1 MQRDI
6 WLDRKM
12 TSANLL
18 PPHVKCCRRRIGSM
32 SLLPNNKKKIIL
44 IKYPLD
50 IFEKMSCLVY
60 KEQED
65 KDI

>member
-1 MQRDI
+1 
-6 WLDRKM
+6 M

-32 SLLPNNKKKIIL
+32 SLLPNNKKQIIL
-44 IKYPLD
+44 IKYPLN

>member
-1 MQRDI
+1 
-6 WLDRKM
+6 M

-32 SLLPNNKKKIIL
+32 SLLPNNKKQIIL

-50 IFEKMSCLVY
+50 IFEKMSCLAY

>member
-1 MQRDI
+1 
-6 WLDRKM
+6 M

-18 PPHVKCCRRRIGSM
+18 PPHVKCCRRRTGSM
-32 SLLPNNKKKIIL
+32 SLLPNNKKQIIL